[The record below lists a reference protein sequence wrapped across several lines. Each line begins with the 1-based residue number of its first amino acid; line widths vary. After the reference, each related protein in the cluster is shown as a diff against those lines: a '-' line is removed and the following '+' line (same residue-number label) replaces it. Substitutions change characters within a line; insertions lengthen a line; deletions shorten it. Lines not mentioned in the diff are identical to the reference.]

1 MSKTVKNSRTLLA
14 YLDILHIIG
23 VKGIFHVYWLGAV
36 QQHFL
41 LTQLREGETG
51 KSGNFPAVP

>member
-1 MSKTVKNSRTLLA
+1 MA
-14 YLDILHIIG
+14 YLDSLHIIG

-41 LTQLREGETG
+41 LTQLREGETR
-51 KSGNFPAVP
+51 KTGNFPAVL